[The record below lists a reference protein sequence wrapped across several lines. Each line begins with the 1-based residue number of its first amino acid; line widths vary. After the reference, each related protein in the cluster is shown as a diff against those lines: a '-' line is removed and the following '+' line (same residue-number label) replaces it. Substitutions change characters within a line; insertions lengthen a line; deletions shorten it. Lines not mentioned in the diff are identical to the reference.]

1 VQSGVALADWGNIA
15 LSLPLLIAVFV
26 QRSLLD
32 QRERVRTRVEE
43 VLPVQLVGLSGQLA
57 LVREAAVGDPADEV
71 FVAVGDET
79 VGRIDLAPPAAAR
92 RGRARR

>member
-1 VQSGVALADWGNIA
+1 VQPRVALAGWGNIA

-43 VLPVQLVGLSGQLA
+43 VLLVQLVGLAASSRSCA
-57 LVREAAVGDPADEV
+57 EAAVGDPAGEV
-71 FVAVGDET
+71 FVAVGDEA
-79 VGRIDLAPPAAAR
+79 VGRIDLAPRAAAR